1 MGMKIFKEIK
11 SNIYD
16 PEYYKEIPNKPFGKS
31 LKYLFKLSL
40 LAGLA
45 SLIIIG
51 FMSKDMP
58 KMIRSEVVNMVN
70 QYPEDLVV
78 TFEDGFASTNKE
90 EPFMIP
96 IQESNKELVQSKDGT
111 DYTNLL
117 VIDTKNDFSLQ
128 KLKEYDTFALLTK
141 ENIIFS
147 EGSGGE
153 IRIFPVSDMDD
164 LEITK
169 AWLLE
174 NTSKVL
180 KAMPIIIAVL
190 APIVYIMFVVSHF
203 SFTLLVNLFFALF
216 IWVMSKVKNAGL
228 TYKKSYQFGI
238 HASTIYVILSVLGM
252 FIYPLNDFVIRTLAV
267 ILIIWINFFIK
278 KETANPENVTLENQ

>member
-16 PEYYKEIPNKPFGKS
+16 VEYYKEIPNKPFSKS

-111 DYTNLL
+111 DYSNLL
-117 VIDTKNDFSLQ
+117 VIDTKNEFSLQ

-153 IRIFPVSDMDD
+153 VRIFPLSDMDD

-180 KAMPIIIAVL
+180 KAMPVIIAII
-190 APIVYIMFVVSHF
+190 APIVYIMLTVSHF

-228 TYKKSYQFGI
+228 NYKKSYQFGI

>member
-1 MGMKIFKEIK
+1 MKIFKEIK

-16 PEYYKEIPNKPFGKS
+16 VEYYKEIPNKPFGKS

-51 FMSKDMP
+51 FMSKGMP

-70 QYPEDLVV
+70 QYPEDLIV

-96 IQESNKELVQSKDGT
+96 IQESNKELIKSKDGT

-153 IRIFPVSDMDD
+153 VRIFPISDIDD
-164 LEITK
+164 LEVTK

-180 KAMPIIIAVL
+180 KAMPIIIAVIT
-190 APIVYIMFVVSHF
+190 PIVYIMLVMSHF
-203 SFTLLVNLFFALF
+203 VFTLLVNLFFALF

-228 TYKKSYQFGI
+228 DYKKSYQLGI

-252 FIYPLNDFVIRTLAV
+252 FLYPFNDFVVRTLAV
-267 ILIIWINFFIK
+267 ILVIWVNFFTK
-278 KETANPENVTLENQ
+278 KETANPENITLENK